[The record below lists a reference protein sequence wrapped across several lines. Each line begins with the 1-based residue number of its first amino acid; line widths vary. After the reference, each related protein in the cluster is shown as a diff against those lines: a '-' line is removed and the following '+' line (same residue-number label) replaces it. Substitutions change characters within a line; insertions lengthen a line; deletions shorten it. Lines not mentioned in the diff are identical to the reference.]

1 MDRVRFPLLRTAGAL
16 ALVASAAL
24 AFAQSASSPTGA
36 NMPSGPTSGAQQHRQ
51 PPPEALDA
59 CKALKAGQD
68 CSFTSPRGAEQGT
81 CFAPEGKPLAC
92 RPKHAAGGNGVS
104 GGQQGQPPRQ

>member
-51 PPPEALDA
+51 PPPHSRASGNRHA
-59 CKALKAGQD
+59 PSG
-68 CSFTSPRGAEQGT
+68 PR
-81 CFAPEGKPLAC
+81 
-92 RPKHAAGGNGVS
+92 V
-104 GGQQGQPPRQ
+104 